1 MVQSTAS
8 AAPIGGELR
17 ERREREREGKLEEGE
32 KDLGPVLFIERGGGG
47 EREGGSN
54 DVDVLQ
60 TPLMV
65 ASMGERTWGSG
76 GEEET
81 VVSGSGEAS
90 GRGAARAHARARAT
104 RRRRLGGRRRE
115 RGHKWGPPISE
126 RGYGACGWA
135 LSGPVWAA
143 RVRFFL
149 FFLLFKNI
157 NKYIFI

>member
-65 ASMGERTWGSG
+65 ASMGERTRARRDRKQAS
-76 GEEET
+76 
-81 VVSGSGEAS
+81 VSGL
-90 GRGAARAHARARAT
+90 GRQMGTGA
-104 RRRRLGGRRRE
+104 
-115 RGHKWGPPISE
+115 
-126 RGYGACGWA
+126 
-135 LSGPVWAA
+135 
-143 RVRFFL
+143 
-149 FFLLFKNI
+149 
-157 NKYIFI
+157 